1 MKALKLLI
9 GLVILTLSHSAL
21 AEVEV
26 KTAPLTWEQAR
37 LSDGGELFVE
47 LCAACHG
54 KGGKADGPAA
64 AVLKNTVPNLTLLAE
79 NNDGTFPQQ
88 QVKDAIIGKSRV
100 VSHGTVDM
108 PVWGAAFEDVRLD
121 WKPARRK
128 AFARQRIDS
137 LVEYIS
143 TIQTK

>member
-1 MKALKLLI
+1 MKVLKLLI
-9 GLVILTLSHSAL
+9 GPVILALSHSAL

-26 KTAPLTWEQAR
+26 KTAPLAWKEAR
-37 LSDGGELFVE
+37 SPNGEELFVE

-54 KGGKADGPAA
+54 KGGQADGPVTAA
-64 AVLKNTVPNLTLLAE
+64 LKNTVPDLTLLAE